1 MPDAY
6 LGRTAD
12 GKPVRYAISD
22 LTTHGVCVGMTGSG
36 KTGLCIDLLEEV
48 LLGGTPLFLLD
59 PKGDVTN
66 LLLTFPQL
74 RGEDFAA
81 WVDPDAARRAGRSLA
96 EEGAAQAKLWREGL
110 AKWDVPLDSVG
121 KLREGAAYRV
131 FTPGSRTGRPV
142 DVLGSLSLPPGL
154 SFERDE
160 EAVRDEVRGLVS
172 GLLSL
177 SGIEADPV
185 SDPRHIVLAR
195 VLETLWRDG
204 KSADLAGLIALTEN
218 PPFRRVGAL
227 DLDAVLPREK
237 RRDLAL
243 ALNNLLSSPG
253 FDAWRSGEP
262 LDFERLRTDSSGRP
276 GCNLFY
282 LAHLDDRQRLFFV
295 TRFLERFWAW
305 TRAQSG
311 STELRALL
319 YFDEIFGFL
328 PPVSEPSSKRPLL
341 SLLKQGRAFGV
352 SVLAV
357 TQNPVDL
364 DYKALTNAGTWL
376 VGRLQAER
384 DKERLLD
391 GLEGAGLGMSRAET
405 DKTLSGLEKR
415 RFLLHDVHRS
425 GGPVVFESRW
435 ARAYLRGPLTLR
447 QIPDLARRFAEP
459 APAASASAAAESGEA
474 KPAAAASSSPAEAGA
489 PVPPALDPVFQP
501 RYAPGLPAGTRLSGE
516 IAVLVEARISRQR
529 PAVSGT
535 AARILR
541 FGTGPSPRPTA
552 DETVSLDDW
561 GNEPPS
567 GASYDPLP
575 GWATKANPVPALER
589 AAKEQTAADGLTLES
604 VPGLGLF
611 RQPAESE
618 ADFAARIAAAVE
630 AQAGQSSG
638 KLRAPTERRIATLER
653 QIAAETRE
661 LERDRA
667 EKSRAAT
674 YSAIDV
680 GAGILG
686 AILGGGKRSA
696 SSTVRSGGRA
706 YGRIQRA
713 EEDIKE
719 SEEKIAAW
727 TRERDDLRAELEN
740 GTSAEHARL
749 AAAAEKREQTKIPIA
764 KSDVRALGWFVL
776 WVSKS

>member
-1 MPDAY
+1 
-6 LGRTAD
+6 
-12 GKPVRYAISD
+12 
-22 LTTHGVCVGMTGSG
+22 
-36 KTGLCIDLLEEV
+36 
-48 LLGGTPLFLLD
+48 
-59 PKGDVTN
+59 
-66 LLLTFPQL
+66 
-74 RGEDFAA
+74 
-81 WVDPDAARRAGRSLA
+81 
-96 EEGAAQAKLWREGL
+96 
-110 AKWDVPLDSVG
+110 
-121 KLREGAAYRV
+121 
-131 FTPGSRTGRPV
+131 
-142 DVLGSLSLPPGL
+142 
-154 SFERDE
+154 
-160 EAVRDEVRGLVS
+160 
-172 GLLSL
+172 
-177 SGIEADPV
+177 ADPV

-195 VLETLWRDG
+195 VLETLWREG
-204 KSADLAGLIALTEN
+204 KSVDLAGLVALAEN

-227 DLDAVLPREK
+227 ELDAVLPLEK

-253 FDAWRSGEP
+253 FDAWRAGDS
-262 LDFERLRTDSSGRP
+262 LDFERLRADAKGRP

-282 LAHLDDRQRLFFV
+282 LAHLDDRERLFFV

-305 TRAQSG
+305 TRTQSG

-328 PPVSEPSSKRPLL
+328 PPVSEPSTKRPLL

-352 SVLAV
+352 GVLAV

-415 RFLLHDVHRS
+415 RFLLHDVHRP
-425 GGPVVFESRW
+425 GGAVVFESRW

-447 QIPDLARRFAEP
+447 QIPDLARGFAEP
-459 APAASASAAAESGEA
+459 APADSAR
-474 KPAAAASSSPAEAGA
+474 AAAAAKPGAAPPGRDVEPAA
-489 PVPPALDPVFQP
+489 PVPPSLDPVFQA
-501 RYAPGLPAGTRLSGE
+501 RYAPGLPSGVRLAGE
-516 IAVLVEARISRQR
+516 VAVLVEAQISRQR

-535 AARILR
+535 ARKVLR
-541 FGTGPSPRPTA
+541 FGSGPAPRPTA
-552 DETVSLDDW
+552 DASLALDEWET
-561 GNEPPS
+561 EPPA
-567 GASYDPLP
+567 GATYDPLP
-575 GWATKANPVPALER
+575 AWATKANPIPALER
-589 AAKEQTAADGLTLES
+589 SAKEQTAADGFTLES
-604 VPGLGLF
+604 VPGLGLC
-611 RQPAESE
+611 RQPAESD

-630 AQAGQSSG
+630 AQAGQCSG
-638 KLRAPTERRIATLER
+638 RLRTPKERRIATLER
-653 QIAAETRE
+653 QIADETRE

-667 EKSRAAT
+667 EKSRATA

-727 TRERDDLRAELEN
+727 TRERDDLRAEIES
-740 GTSAEHARL
+740 GASAELARL
-749 AAAAEKREQTKIPIA
+749 SAAAERREQTKIPIA
-764 KSDVRALGWFVL
+764 KSAVRPLGWYVL